1 MKAQAKKTPYKRIAL
16 ALSLCA
22 VVLWGILGT
31 GASLAWF
38 TDTSEHITNIFHV
51 ADFELAV
58 SHRIG
63 EDQWEDIDGKTDIF
77 DDEAL
82 FEPGYTQVV
91 YLKVENKGDRD
102 FEFFTAVNVNGC
114 TVATNVFGQQF
125 LLQDYLKFGI
135 VIAETESEMEAA
147 VADRTKAAAI
157 ADMPLHSYDT
167 ETAVL
172 APNGVS
178 YIALVVYMPEEV
190 DNVANYRGS
199 DIPRVDLGITV
210 KAEQIKTN

>member
-1 MKAQAKKTPYKRIAL
+1 MRAQAKKTPYKRIAL

-51 ADFELAV
+51 ADFEVTV

-63 EDQWEDIDGKTDIF
+63 EDKWEDIDGKTDIF

-82 FEPGYTQVV
+82 FEPGYVQVV
-91 YLKVENKGDRD
+91 YLKVENTGDRE

-114 TVATNVFGQQF
+114 SVAKNVFGQQF

-135 VIAETESEMEAA
+135 TTADSEDAMKNSVPDRNAA
-147 VADRTKAAAI
+147 VKL
-157 ADMPLHSYDT
+157 ADMPLHNYDT

-172 APNGVS
+172 EPGGVK
-178 YIALVVYMPEEV
+178 YIALIVRMPEEV
-190 DNVANYRGS
+190 GNVAKYRG
-199 DIPRVDLGITV
+199 DTVPKVELGITV
-210 KAEQIKTN
+210 KADQIQD